1 MASYLWKRYGRQV
14 ILAIILLIQMFV
26 LGRISPHFVEPQNLL
41 DMSTHLAEAGII
53 AVGMTF
59 IIMTG
64 GIDLSVGSL
73 LALCGIAF
81 GYLVKPMGLWP
92 AAGAAIVTGLI
103 GGSINGGL
111 VALGRLPSL
120 VVTLGTMALFRG
132 AAMVISQGRPA
143 SGFPEGF
150 SEIGRGEFAGM
161 PVQLLLWIAL
171 TLVGMIIADRSRVG
185 RYVIAV
191 GDNVTAARYAALPE
205 RTVTMALYVATGL
218 LTALAALVFT
228 ARVSTAKAD
237 AGVGLELEVITAV
250 VLGGTAITG
259 GRGTVLG
266 TFLGVL
272 ILGFLRSGLSFA
284 GVSTVYQ
291 TILSGA
297 ILIIVSIINQRML
310 ERETRPRRKPGS
322 TDVSPVPSNR
332 QTTT

>member
-1 MASYLWKRYGRQV
+1 MAGYLWKRYGRQV
-14 ILAIILLIQMFV
+14 ILAVILLVQMIV
-26 LGRISPHFVEPQNLL
+26 LGRMSPHFLEPRNLL

-73 LALCGIAF
+73 LALCGITF
-81 GYLVKPMGLWP
+81 GYLVEPLGLWP
-92 AAGAAIVTGLI
+92 AALVALLMGVVC
-103 GGSINGGL
+103 GSVNGGL
-111 VALGRLPSL
+111 VALARLPAL

-132 AAMVISQGRPA
+132 VAMVISQGAPA
-143 SGFPEGF
+143 SGFPEEF
-150 SEIGRGEFAGM
+150 AELGRGEWAGA
-161 PVQLLLWIAL
+161 PTQLWIWLGL
-171 TLVGMIIADRSRVG
+171 TIIGMIIADRSRVG

-191 GDNVTAARYAALPE
+191 GDNPVAARFAALPE
-205 RTVTMALYVATGL
+205 RTVTMALYVGTGL
-218 LTALAALVFT
+218 LTAVASLIFT
-228 ARVSTAKAD
+228 SRVSTAKAD

-272 ILGFLRSGLSFA
+272 ILGFLRTGLSFA

-291 TILSGA
+291 TIIAGA

-310 ERETRPRRKPGS
+310 ERESKPKRS
-322 TDVSPVPSNR
+322 K
-332 QTTT
+332 